1 MEVDLLGRFHVTV
14 RVYKATAQADV
25 VNACLMSARH
35 TLPLRFEQNSFAFVI
50 ASLPVHGF
58 ILNDACERDY
68 EVWAGLFA
76 RKEV

>member
-1 MEVDLLGRFHVTV
+1 
-14 RVYKATAQADV
+14 
-25 VNACLMSARH
+25 MSARH